1 MQIGSNPVSPTNKI
15 TTKYTT
21 MERKRL
27 KGAFICSSENYE
39 LTVRVRR
46 PKKYFILFW
55 GKLYEIKFS
64 EIKMY
69 KSHNIKIIE
78 T

>member
-1 MQIGSNPVSPTNKI
+1 MK
-15 TTKYTT
+15 
-21 MERKRL
+21 RKRL

-55 GKLYEIKFS
+55 GKLYKIKFS

-69 KSHNIKIIE
+69 KSRNIKIIE
-78 T
+78 I

>member
-1 MQIGSNPVSPTNKI
+1 MA
-15 TTKYTT
+15 
-21 MERKRL
+21 RKRL

-39 LTVRVRR
+39 LTIRVRR

-78 T
+78 I

>member
-1 MQIGSNPVSPTNKI
+1 MT
-15 TTKYTT
+15 
-21 MERKRL
+21 RKRL
-27 KGAFICSSENYE
+27 KGAFVCSSENYE
-39 LTVRVRR
+39 LTIRVRR

-78 T
+78 I

>member
-1 MQIGSNPVSPTNKI
+1 MA
-15 TTKYTT
+15 
-21 MERKRL
+21 RKRL

-39 LTVRVRR
+39 LTIRVRR

>member
-1 MQIGSNPVSPTNKI
+1 MA
-15 TTKYTT
+15 
-21 MERKRL
+21 RKRL

-39 LTVRVRR
+39 LTIRVRR

-64 EIKMY
+64 EVKMY
-69 KSHNIKIIE
+69 KSHNVKVIVK
-78 T
+78 